1 MSAVFS
7 IALPVFAL
15 ILTGAFAGWRRL
27 LGADVTGAINMFVVW
42 LALPAVLF
50 QAMAHIHL
58 PDLLN
63 FGLLASYGL
72 AIVIPFILALTWSRG
87 TGTGVGGATMRAM
100 AATYSNVGYM
110 GLPLCRIAFGDAS
123 LVPSV
128 IMLVVTA
135 CPHFAMGVGL
145 LEFDRPGR
153 GGAWHAFRRVGGA
166 LIRNPLLISPALG
179 LLVALS
185 GAGLPVAVD
194 RYLTLLGAAATPCA
208 LVASGLMLI
217 ETTERFQPRLVA
229 RLVCLKLLVQPAV
242 AWILAFHVLTL
253 PPVWGETAVIMSALP
268 TGAGAFIL
276 AKLYNREV
284 AATSG
289 TVLVST
295 VLSFGTLSWLLS
307 VLG

>member
-7 IALPVFAL
+7 VALPVFAL

-27 LGADVTGAINMFVVW
+27 LGADVTGAINLFVVW

-63 FGLLASYGL
+63 PGLLTAYCL
-72 AIVIPFILALTWSRG
+72 AIVIPFAISLLWSRRGGAG
-87 TGTGVGGATMRAM
+87 TGDSAMRAM

-110 GLPLCRIAFGDAS
+110 GLPLCRIAFGDAA
-123 LVPSV
+123 LVPGV
-128 IMLVVTA
+128 ITLVITA
-135 CPHFAMGVGL
+135 CPHFAVAVAC
-145 LEFDRPGR
+145 LEFDRPS
-153 GGAWHAFRRVGGA
+153 GGGIWRTVRRVGGA
-166 LIRNPLLISPALG
+166 LARNPLLISPAFG
-179 LLVALS
+179 LAIALS
-185 GAGLPVAVD
+185 GVQLPVAAD

-208 LVASGLMLI
+208 LVASGMMLI
-217 ETTERFQPRLVA
+217 ETSERFQPLLVA
-229 RLVCLKLLVQPAV
+229 QLVALKLLVQPAI
-242 AWILAFHVLTL
+242 AWAFAFHVVTL
-253 PPVWGETAVIMSALP
+253 PPVWAETAVIMSALP

-276 AKLYNREV
+276 AKLYGRQV

-295 VLSFGTLSWLLS
+295 VLSFGTLSVLLS
-307 VLG
+307 LFG